1 MSLNDLFAVDT
12 AVRLTPDT
20 NTWADQI
27 VSSLVSKFPSI
38 SKLVGETVF
47 SKVDATKGSAVGYI
61 SLIGKTQRIPFIVD
75 EFELNPMDIYI
86 DNGMYLPLSQNSIS
100 HMEKREWPFRLIS
113 QSERNTIIKTASF
126 YESTGDLK
134 DSFITKHKNEIQKIA
149 EICPEILEQFVSKT
163 KIEETFNPE
172 VVRFFVKEA
181 SDDRPIVSR
190 NLSEPDK
197 EFKISEI
204 SRLFGPEF
212 VSNLMNEKEV
222 FLSSMPP
229 TTILALDKKEV
240 ANAYHHCSSKVGYA
254 DVKGELKLVKKFE
267 HFNISDL
274 SKSKCDPN
282 IIITK
287 NGGYLPYASELK
299 NKGGNASTTEFT
311 LNGESPVNGD
321 LCGFILGER
330 FYGPFR
336 LDSIGKLGSDK
347 IYTITD
353 NELKKIT
360 IRTSSDVKSIIPLD
374 GKSYL
379 AGEHLSLIKISPINN
394 VLHTDAFLKTSS
406 AKVTINKKLN
416 GKLNVL
422 DGGLS
427 GINNLNTKDLHK
439 GDAKVALMKAG
450 LSQTDADYVIMKAMD
465 DHTYSFDMPNKTA
478 EIKPEAI
485 DSSLAD
491 RIVQQCED
499 SNLLKV
505 AVITGDKS
513 NIDLALGLNL
523 LSYNN
528 IKRFKLLVPEI
539 YKMLD
544 RICKLLIVKRMNRG
558 LFNIDE
564 SEFSQAMF
572 ALENIATALGS
583 L

>member
-27 VSSLVSKFPSI
+27 VSSLVNKFPSI

-47 SKVDATKGSAVGYI
+47 SKVDATKGTAVGYI
-61 SLIGKTQRIPFIVD
+61 SLIGKSQRIPFIVD

-86 DNGMYLPLSQNSIS
+86 DNGMYLPLSQNSVS
-100 HMEKREWPFRLIS
+100 RMEKREWPFRLIS

-126 YESTGDLK
+126 YESSGDLK
-134 DSFITKHKNEIQKIA
+134 DSFITKHKEEIQKIA
-149 EICPEILEQFVSKT
+149 EICPEVLEQFVSKT
-163 KIEETFNPE
+163 KIEETLNPE

-181 SDDRPIVSR
+181 SDDKPIVSR

-197 EFKISEI
+197 EYKISEI
-204 SRLFGPEF
+204 SKLFGSEF
-212 VSNLMNEKEV
+212 VSKLMNEKEI
-222 FLSSMPP
+222 FISSMPP
-229 TTILALDKKEV
+229 TTRLALDKKEI
-240 ANAYHHCSSKVGYA
+240 ANAYHHCASKVGFA
-254 DVKGELKLVKKFE
+254 DVRGELKLVKKFE
-267 HFNISDL
+267 HYNISDL
-274 SKSKCDPN
+274 SKSKYDPN

-287 NGGYLPYASELK
+287 KGDYLRYDSELT
-299 NKGGNASTTEFT
+299 NRSGDAAITEFT
-311 LNGESPVNGD
+311 LNAEQPSNGD

-336 LDSIGKLGSDK
+336 LDSIGRIGSDA

-360 IRTSSDVKSIIPLD
+360 IRISDDVKSIVPLD
-374 GKSYL
+374 STSYL
-379 AGEHLSLIKISPINN
+379 AGKYLTLIKINPIQN
-394 VLHTDAFLKTSS
+394 HGTTEDFLKTAT
-406 AKVTINKKLN
+406 AKVTVNKKLN
-416 GKLNVL
+416 GKMNVL

-427 GINNLNTKDLHK
+427 GINNLNTKDLNK
-439 GDAKVALMKAG
+439 SDAKVALMKVG
-450 LSQTDADYVIMKAMD
+450 LSQTDADYVIMKSLND
-465 DHTYSFDMPNKTA
+465 QTYTFDMPTKTA
-478 EIKPEAI
+478 EIKTEAI
-485 DSSLAD
+485 DSSLSD
-491 RIVQQCED
+491 QIVQQCED
-499 SNLLKV
+499 SHLLKV

-544 RICKLLIVKRMNRG
+544 RICKLLVIKRMNRG

-572 ALENIATALGS
+572 ALENIATSLGS